1 MEDISNNSHDSFKEM
16 LEGLKEGKEII
27 EKLLEQVLNIQIK
40 SIEFAGTE
48 HFDTITEYDFSL
60 FKIKLLCQDD
70 KQKEVYLKMIKGGKI
85 KESIFCYWSLL
96 YEEYLKN
103 NKETIESM
111 PSKAIITQTTSN
123 ESTSSIVLT
132 LNPKLNYY
140 AEINFIELQK
150 FAKNIN
156 NTKLERWLN
165 NLEISSDDILF
176 VGRKKILKNV

>member
-1 MEDISNNSHDSFKEM
+1 MDNISYNSHDSFKEM

-27 EKLLEQVLNIQIK
+27 EELLEKVLNTQIK

-60 FKIKLLCQDD
+60 FKIKLICQDNI
-70 KQKEVYLKMIKGGKI
+70 QKEVYLKMIKGGKI

-103 NKETIESM
+103 NVEREETM
-111 PSKAIITQTTSN
+111 PPKAIITQTTAN

-140 AEINFIELQK
+140 AEINFIELRK
-150 FAKNIN
+150 FAIDRND
-156 NTKLERWLN
+156 TKLERWLN
-165 NLEISSDDILF
+165 NLEISDEDILF
-176 VGRKKILKNV
+176 IGRKRVLKNI